1 MEGLT
6 TVYLHG
12 RLGALVGGEW
22 HLAVSS
28 PAEALR
34 AIDVNVRGKLRQ
46 YLGGEGAQKHY
57 QIALGREDNAI
68 GPEELA
74 ERSGH
79 TDIHVIPVI
88 QGGNGVVKAVIG
100 VALLAMLFFTPV
112 GFLGLTALGAAGAT
126 TLTLGGMFVFSIGTA
141 LLLGGVTELLTPT
154 PKAGGKQTEQ
164 AQSANFQGNAAS
176 AVQGTPI
183 PLVYGRAL
191 VAPTPI
197 CISHGAYR
205 STVSTAN
212 NGYVGNVEIRELPG
226 GGVEYVPIDRGDRV
240 PVAY

>member
-12 RLGALVGGEW
+12 RLGALFGEVW
-22 HLAVSS
+22 HLIVSS

-34 AIDVNVRGKLRQ
+34 AIDVNVGGKLRQ

-57 QIALGREDNAI
+57 QIALGQEDNAI
-68 GPEELA
+68 GQEELA

-79 TDIHVIPVI
+79 TDIYVIPVVA
-88 QGGNGVVKAVIG
+88 GGNGATKAILGAVI
-100 VALLAMLFFTPV
+100 
-112 GFLGLTALGAAGAT
+112 LGLMWWNPGGWMAAAGLMTAGGA
-126 TLTLGGMFVFSIGTA
+126 LTMGGMFVFSVGAA
-141 LLLGGVTELLTPT
+141 LMLGGVTELLTPV
-154 PKAGGKQTEQ
+154 PKAGNQRDDQ
-164 AQSANFQGNAAS
+164 AQSPNFQGNATA

-197 CISHGAYR
+197 CVSHGAYR